1 MLPSLTLFAS
11 AYLSISSNQEHQGVL
26 KGATCPGQ
34 GDLAGH
40 TSTWPSAA
48 LYGMHLFGQDLSE
61 DEGNHLRF
69 LFEQILFSISVRIP
83 SLLACLN
90 YSPMMSK
97 ESPSPVY
104 MATLATS
111 LRIYFNWR
119 CRRQDK
125 IINGDSLFITLI
137 IILVSQNVQSGQV
150 GQGDQ
155 DGQVGQRNEVFEIS
169 W

>member
-1 MLPSLTLFAS
+1 ML
-11 AYLSISSNQEHQGVL
+11 IGVL

-40 TSTWPSAA
+40 TSTCPSAA

-69 LFEQILFSISVRIP
+69 LFEQSLFSKSVRIP

-104 MATLATS
+104 MASLATS
-111 LRIYFNWR
+111 LRIIYFYWR

-125 IINGDSLFITLI
+125 IINADSLFITLI
-137 IILVSQNVQSGQV
+137 FILVSQNGHLV
-150 GQGDQ
+150 
-155 DGQVGQRNEVFEIS
+155 RIS
-169 W
+169 PVRYIDMTYRLSIYRHFWKISISISISIWRSWKYRYR

>member
-11 AYLSISSNQEHQGVL
+11 AYLSISSNQEHQGRGSQRSNLSRARRPRRAHLHLAVC
-26 KGATCPGQ
+26 GTVRHAPFWPGPEW
-34 GDLAGH
+34 GGR
-40 TSTWPSAA
+40 
-48 LYGMHLFGQDLSE
+48 YY
-61 DEGNHLRF
+61 HLRF
-69 LFEQILFSISVRIP
+69 LCEQILISISVRIR

-111 LRIYFNWR
+111 LKIIDLNQR

-125 IINGDSLFITLI
+125 EIDVISPTFTRCGFFL
-137 IILVSQNVQSGQV
+137 NVGKHLGRSVTG
-150 GQGDQ
+150 
-155 DGQVGQRNEVFEIS
+155 
-169 W
+169 

>member
-1 MLPSLTLFAS
+1 MTVRGMLPSLTLFAS

-61 DEGNHLRF
+61 EEGNYLRF
-69 LFEQILFSISVRIP
+69 LCEQILISISVRIR

-111 LRIYFNWR
+111 LKIIDLNQR

-125 IINGDSLFITLI
+125 EIDVISPTFTRCGFFL
-137 IILVSQNVQSGQV
+137 NVGKHLGRSVTG
-150 GQGDQ
+150 
-155 DGQVGQRNEVFEIS
+155 
-169 W
+169 